1 MAAGGWRLVDGWEA
15 VGAVLWVQGETA
27 ARRCC
32 CTRLPR
38 REHGAAL
45 RATSCAVR
53 AVPMAMVMGQQL
65 LGHRRRQQVRR
76 TTHRSMAQPA
86 VPSRQRLNGNVAPR
100 LGAPMARDPSVSS
113 SSLSRAVHVV
123 CSLAAHSRS
132 SSCSAI
138 GHGCEGPRFTNECA
152 RHPGQKRRSCPGRR
166 PRRRLRGAV
175 SEQLVPWQ
183 MLARYVH
190 PALDVPNTHNYV
202 KQGTSSA
209 ACPPRWHP
217 DWLRYCCSPRR
228 SAWCHMALWFTR
240 ARATRWGQPSDP
252 LACACVLSAM
262 VPLDLSAAAC
272 LVPCV
277 EAFPAASCPPRAV
290 SEGPCPSLP
299 TPSSPPGG
307 RLRRAG

>member
-113 SSLSRAVHVV
+113 SSLSRAVHVS
-123 CSLAAHSRS
+123 CAAWQLTH
-132 SSCSAI
+132 
-138 GHGCEGPRFTNECA
+138 A
-152 RHPGQKRRSCPGRR
+152 R
-166 PRRRLRGAV
+166 A
-175 SEQLVPWQ
+175 
-183 MLARYVH
+183 
-190 PALDVPNTHNYV
+190 PALPSAMGAKDHVLPTSAR
-202 KQGTSSA
+202 GTRAKKGEAAPGGDRDGACAASSA
-209 ACPPRWHP
+209 LANACKV
-217 DWLRYCCSPRR
+217 
-228 SAWCHMALWFTR
+228 T
-240 ARATRWGQPSDP
+240 G
-252 LACACVLSAM
+252 
-262 VPLDLSAAAC
+262 VPKH
-272 LVPCV
+272 
-277 EAFPAASCPPRAV
+277 
-290 SEGPCPSLP
+290 
-299 TPSSPPGG
+299 T
-307 RLRRAG
+307 